1 MEHAS
6 PILWGQPQDPE
17 RQHSSMEESLYT
29 KDLGPWPWA
38 SPFPSPGLTVLS
50 NTRELDIW
58 ASPSTPLLL
67 SRTALSQWPYSLLF
81 TYQIHCCY
89 NWT

>member
-29 KDLGPWPWA
+29 KDLGPWPWE

-50 NTRELDIW
+50 KTRELDIW
-58 ASPSTPLLL
+58 ASPSTPLQD
-67 SRTALSQWPYSLLF
+67 RFIPVALF
-81 TYQIHCCY
+81 TPIHLS
-89 NWT
+89 NPLLL